1 MIVLKWN
8 FQAAASMMSPPMS
21 PARKNAKD
29 PDKPKVIILDLPWK
43 KPFCPLLMPKTK
55 RTFLVV
61 EFIHCTFSLSPFTV
75 FVFSFASLFLL
86 LTLQAGQKLKVT
98 GTVRVLNL
106 DSLFLQFKLT
116 FPSTLAAVLPLWVKS
131 FFLPIFPFL
140 LRHYHHHHLMVIPT
154 LSPHS

>member
-106 DSLFLQFKLT
+106 DSLFRLFLQFKLT
-116 FPSTLAAVLPLWVKS
+116 FLAGVGQII
-131 FFLPIFPFL
+131 FLPIFPFL

>member
-8 FQAAASMMSPPMS
+8 FQAAVSMMSPPMS

-61 EFIHCTFSLSPFTV
+61 EFIHCTFSLSPFTL

-98 GTVRVLNL
+98 GRVRVLNL
-106 DSLFLQFKLT
+106 DSLFRLFLQFKLT
-116 FPSTLAAVLPLWVKS
+116 FPSTLAAVLPVWVKS
-131 FFLPIFPFL
+131 FFLPISFSFPSLPPPSQFL
-140 LRHYHHHHLMVIPT
+140 PLP
-154 LSPHS
+154 PHS